1 MSKQLSVFTSA
12 IRLFLPE
19 VCVAVNYLELVA
31 KPAYY
36 KTIINVSETP
46 GKICYWQGECESP
59 DTNIPLR

>member
-12 IRLFLPE
+12 IHLFLPE
-19 VCVAVNYLELVA
+19 VYVAVNYLEVVA
-31 KPAYY
+31 KLACY

-46 GKICYWQGECESP
+46 GKICCWQGEYESP